1 MTIAVRAYCWANNRW
16 VWVSFLPLQGNP
28 CWSKTQIPMI
38 RSLLVMLMMAVSI
51 TAFGQE
57 TIPSTVKVQKS
68 TQKVKIG
75 SKFYYIHIVQKGE
88 TLFSISKAYGVS
100 QADIASENPD
110 IYQGL
115 KSDQA
120 LKIPAL
126 IIKEADLKGVT
137 EDEDFIYHIVRKGE
151 TLSAIARLYEVSV
164 GVLLKSNIDVE
175 NGVHESQVVV
185 IPKKEVPVQVLQ
197 RDTVKQATQ
206 PADTADVISGNFLLH
221 SVKAKETFYSLSKR
235 YSVNL
240 DTLIKTNADAQ
251 GVLKIGYT
259 VRVPLAAVKVADV
272 TTIATSSAGLSSDCA
287 CDSFKPAN
295 GNTVQIALAL
305 PFNAKGKSAT
315 PESAS
320 GKPTAEQHN
329 FVSFYQGSL
338 IALEMLRDSGF
349 KIDLQVI
356 DSKKDKEQ
364 LKRLSTSTN
373 LIIGP
378 AYASELKPVAD
389 YAQQRSVFMVS
400 PLAMSP
406 KIAETN
412 PYFVQVWPSYN
423 EQIEALADYVISN
436 KEGNV
441 ILVYESGKDSSE
453 LVLRL
458 KSRLSAA
465 FPPSKVGEIITK
477 RFFHIS
483 YRTAQPFDAIAGI
496 FLKAFSKHTN
506 NLVVVPVDNEAFV
519 SDVLSKLANMR
530 VVYSMPIQL
539 YGLNEWQ
546 RYKSIDIENYYSLNL
561 HYISPFFVDYA
572 AANVKRFVTLYRSR
586 FHAEPTQMA
595 FHGYDVAY
603 FFVPSVSQYGSSLDR
618 CIPCHKESLLQSNYK
633 FRRVGPNGGFENT
646 GMFRVRFTPE
656 YEIISE

>member
-1 MTIAVRAYCWANNRW
+1 MPMELKAYCWANNRW

-38 RSLLVMLMMAVSI
+38 RSLLVMLMMAASI
-51 TAFGQE
+51 TAFGQQ
-57 TIPSTVKVQKS
+57 TIPTTVKVQKS

-88 TLFSISKAYGVS
+88 TLFSIGKAYGVS

-151 TLSAIARLYEVSV
+151 TLSAIARQYEVSV
-164 GVLLKSNIDVE
+164 GVLIKSNVDVE

-197 RDTVKQATQ
+197 RDTVKQAVQ
-206 PADTADVISGNFLLH
+206 PADTADVISGNFILH

-240 DTLIKTNADAQ
+240 DTLIKSNSDAQ
-251 GVLKIGYT
+251 GVLKVGYT
-259 VRVPLAAVKVADV
+259 LRVPLAAVKAADAV
-272 TTIATSSAGLSSDCA
+272 PAATSGAGFSSDCA
-287 CDSFKPAN
+287 CDSFKSTN
-295 GNTVQIALAL
+295 GNTVQVALAL
-305 PFNAKGKSAT
+305 PFNAKGKSAGD
-315 PESAS
+315 E
-320 GKPTAEQHN
+320 KPTAEQQN

-338 IALEMLRDSGF
+338 IALEMLRDSGY

-378 AYASELKPVAD
+378 AYASELKPMAD

-406 KIAETN
+406 KIAESN

-423 EQIEALADYVISN
+423 EQIEALANYVISN

-465 FPPSKVGEIITK
+465 FPPSKVGDIITK

-603 FFVPSVSQYGSSLDR
+603 FFVPLVSQYGSSLDR

-633 FRRVGPNGGFENT
+633 FRRVGSSGGFENT